1 MRMAGLAGSGGLLLK
16 GLSSRSALRLA
27 PSFLYCSLACRV
39 GVAFE
44 LLESLV
50 HLRRV
55 FHLEYEVVVPI
66 DARDVVLNRGSVEP
80 GIDDLAQAR
89 VVGQLQSE
97 RFNRAYS
104 RTLSRSASARG
115 SSI

>member
-1 MRMAGLAGSGGLLLK
+1 MAGLVGSGGLLLK
-16 GLSSRSALRLA
+16 GLCVALCAQIA

-66 DARDVVLNRGSVEP
+66 NARDVVLNRGSVEP
-80 GIDDLAQAR
+80 GIDDLAQAC
-89 VVGQLQSE
+89 VVGQLFEFGEVQPCVIPHALVL
-97 RFNRAYS
+97 RFC
-104 RTLSRSASARG
+104 
-115 SSI
+115 